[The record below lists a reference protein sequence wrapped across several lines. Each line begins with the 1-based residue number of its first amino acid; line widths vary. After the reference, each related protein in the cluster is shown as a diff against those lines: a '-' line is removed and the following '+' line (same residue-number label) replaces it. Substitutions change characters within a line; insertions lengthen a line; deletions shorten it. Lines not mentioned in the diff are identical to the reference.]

1 MSVAS
6 ITRALA
12 LEDPEERRR
21 ATASLRDVAP
31 DDGIGLVVRA
41 LGDEDW
47 RVRKEAVAVAIAHA
61 PAPIVLRALVGALS
75 PSDNVGLRNAAVE
88 AIAAFGP
95 DAVDALAASL
105 AELDADGRKLAAEA
119 LSRTGVLQALFVL
132 KGLIRDTDPNVR
144 VAAVEAVA
152 TLGTSDPKTASTIL
166 EGCLDANDPFL
177 RLAALDGLRGLGV
190 VMTWDRLARMRS
202 DPVLEP
208 AVLAAAGR
216 TADERA
222 ARALVDALVHARGGT
237 LFVILKSLVELA
249 RSGND
254 KALALR
260 TAAQRLPGS
269 VAERVFALASQPED
283 GEDRLTALLACG
295 ALGVEGTAG
304 LAIQALDDELLEGAA
319 EEALDWLGAP
329 AVPALIARAREAEG
343 APRAICLE
351 IAARLADASSTAR
364 VREEIHAGL
373 SDAAPEVVR
382 AALGAEAIVGDATSL
397 ADVAACLVREGSG
410 PLKRAAESSLAVL
423 AARFPEAGRELA
435 ARAGVAEAHV
445 VAVVVR
451 VVGAP
456 VRGSLAADV
465 EFLSSA
471 LSSAGP
477 QVRRASLQAL
487 AEVGGELAV
496 EPIAF
501 AVTDEEP
508 DVRFSAV
515 RALGRVRGSDG
526 TPLGMSHLVGLVE
539 RTVEPEL
546 VAQALISLGET
557 SDPRALPILRPFMR
571 SGDPT
576 AAVAAIE
583 ALGAFPEARRV
594 EALIEGLSH
603 SASEVVK
610 AALLSLGES
619 SDPRVLLHLG
629 ACLDHEAWDVRR
641 LVADLLARYGAPAA
655 GPLRARLAVEEDPLV
670 REAIGRALERVAG
683 VRKSTPPT
691 RGSYWPR

>member
-6 ITRALA
+6 ITKALA
-12 LEDPEERRR
+12 LPDPEERRR
-21 ATASLRDVAP
+21 ATASLRDVSP
-31 DDGIGLVVRA
+31 DDGIGLVIRA

-61 PAPIVLRALVGALS
+61 PAPIVLRALVSTLG

-88 AIAAFGP
+88 AIAAFGA

-119 LSRTGVLQALFVL
+119 LSRTGIAQALFVL
-132 KGLIRDTDPNVR
+132 QGLLRDADPNVR

-152 TLGTSDPKTASTIL
+152 ALGKSDPKGASALL
-166 EGCLDANDPFL
+166 EGCLDSDDAFL
-177 RLAALDGLRGLGV
+177 RLAALDGLRALGV
-190 VMTWDRLARMRS
+190 VMPWDRLSRLRS

-208 AVLAAAGR
+208 AVLAAAGQ

-222 ARALVDALVHARGGT
+222 ARALVEALAHARGGT
-237 LFVILKSLVELA
+237 LTVILKSLVELA
-249 RSGND
+249 RSGQD
-254 KALALR
+254 RALALR
-260 TAAQRLPGS
+260 SAARHLDPGVGS
-269 VAERVFALASQPED
+269 RIFALASQPED

-295 ALGVEGTAG
+295 ALGVQGSAE
-304 LAIQALDDELLEGAA
+304 LAIRALDDELLEGAA
-319 EEALDWLGAP
+319 EETIDWLGAP
-329 AVPALIARAREAEG
+329 AVPALIARARGAESST
-343 APRAICLE
+343 RAICLE
-351 IAARLADASSTAR
+351 IAARLADADSAPR

-373 SDAAPEVVR
+373 LDPAPEVVR
-382 AALGAEAIVGDATSL
+382 AALGAEAVVGDASAL
-397 ADVAACLVREGSG
+397 ADVAACLLREGAG

-423 AARFPEAGRELA
+423 AARFPEPARELA
-435 ARAGVAEAHV
+435 ARAGAAEAHV
-445 VAVVVR
+445 VAVVLR

-456 VRGSLAADV
+456 VRKSLSADV
-465 EFLSSA
+465 EFLSAA
-471 LSSAGP
+471 LSSAAP

-508 DVRFSAV
+508 DVRLSAV
-515 RALGRVRGSDG
+515 RALGRVRGADG
-526 TPLGMSHLVGLVE
+526 APLGISHLIGLVE
-539 RTVEPEL
+539 RAVEPDL
-546 VAQALISLGET
+546 VAQALLSLGET
-557 SDPRALPILRPFMR
+557 GDPRALPILKPFMR

-576 AAVAAIE
+576 AAVAAVE

-603 SASEVVK
+603 AASEVVK

-641 LVADLLARYGAPAA
+641 LVADQLARYGGPAA
-655 GPLRARLAVEEDPLV
+655 GPLRSRLAVEEDPLV
-670 REAIGRALERVAG
+670 REAIGRALERVLG

>member
-1 MSVAS
+1 MSVAT
-6 ITRALA
+6 ITKGLA

-21 ATASLRDVAP
+21 ATATLRDVP
-31 DDGIGLVVRA
+31 PEDGIGLVIRA
-41 LGDEDW
+41 LGDDDW
-47 RVRKEAVAVAIAHA
+47 RVRKEAIAVAIAHA
-61 PAPIVLRALVGALS
+61 PAPVVLKALVNSLG
-75 PSDNVGLRNAAVE
+75 PGDNVGLRNAAVE
-88 AIAAFGP
+88 AIAAFGA

-119 LSRTGVLQALFVL
+119 LSKTGIAQALLVL
-132 KGLIRDTDPNVR
+132 KGLLRDTDPNVR

-152 TLGTSDPKTASTIL
+152 ELGRSDPKGASGML
-166 EGCLDANDPFL
+166 EDCLRSNDAFL
-177 RLAALDGLRGLGV
+177 RLAALDGLRALGI
-190 VMTWDRLARMRS
+190 VMTWDTLSRLRS

-208 AVLAAAGR
+208 AVLAAAGH

-222 ARALVDALVHARGGT
+222 ARALVEALAHARGGT
-237 LFVILKSLVELA
+237 LSVILKAIVELA
-249 RSGND
+249 RSGQD
-254 KALALR
+254 RALALR
-260 TAAQRLPGS
+260 TAAQSFDAGVKARL
-269 VAERVFALASQPED
+269 FALASRPED
-283 GEDRLTALLACG
+283 SEDRLTALLACG
-295 ALGVEGTAG
+295 ALGVQGTAE
-304 LAIQALDDELLEGAA
+304 LAIRALDDELLEGAA
-319 EEALDWLGAP
+319 EEALDWLGP
-329 AVPALIARAREAEG
+329 PSVPALVACARAAESST
-343 APRAICLE
+343 RAICLE
-351 IAARLADASSTAR
+351 IAARLADAESAAR
-364 VREEIHAGL
+364 VREEIHASL
-373 SDAAPEVVR
+373 VDKAPEVVR
-382 AALGAEAIVGDATSL
+382 AALGAEAIVGDESAL
-397 ADVAACLVREGSG
+397 AGVARVLLREGAG

-423 AARFPEAGRELA
+423 AARFPEKARELA
-435 ARAGVAEAHV
+435 ANAGAAEAHV

-471 LSSAGP
+471 LSSAAP

-508 DVRFSAV
+508 DVRLSAV
-515 RALGRVRGSDG
+515 RALGRVRGADG
-526 TPLGMSHLVGLVE
+526 APLGISHLIGLVE

-546 VAQALISLGET
+546 VAQALLSLGET
-557 SDPRALPILRPFMR
+557 GDPRALPILKPFMR

-576 AAVAAIE
+576 AAVAAVE
-583 ALGAFPEARRV
+583 ALGAFPEGRRV

-603 SASEVVK
+603 AASEVVK

-641 LVADLLARYGAPAA
+641 LVADQLARYGAPAA
-655 GPLRARLAVEEDPLV
+655 GPLRARLAVEDDPLV
-670 REAIGRALERVAG
+670 REAIGRALERVLG

>member
-6 ITRALA
+6 INKALA

-21 ATASLRDVAP
+21 ATASLRDVPP
-31 DDGIGLVVRA
+31 DDGIALVLRA
-41 LGDEDW
+41 LGDDDW
-47 RVRKEAVAVAIAHA
+47 RVRKEAIAVAVALA
-61 PAPIVLRALVGALS
+61 PSPVVLKGLVSSLG
-75 PSDNVGLRNAAVE
+75 PTENVGLRNAAVE
-88 AIAAFGP
+88 AIAAFGA

-105 AELDADGRKLAAEA
+105 AELDPDGRKLAAEA
-119 LSRTGVLQALFVL
+119 LSKTSIVQALYVL
-132 KGLIRDTDPNVR
+132 KGLLRDTDANVR
-144 VAAVEAVA
+144 VAAIEAVA
-152 TLGTSDPKTASTIL
+152 ALGGSDPKTAATIL
-166 EGCLDANDPFL
+166 EGCLDSPDPFS

-190 VMTWDRLARMRS
+190 VMTWDRLSRLRT
-202 DPVLEP
+202 DPLLEP
-208 AVLAAAGR
+208 AVLAAAGH

-222 ARALVDALVHARGGT
+222 ARALVDALAHVRGGT
-237 LFVILKSLVELA
+237 LSVILKSIVELA
-249 RSGND
+249 RSGQD
-254 KALALR
+254 KALALQTVAR
-260 TAAQRLPGS
+260 KLDPSA
-269 VAERVFALASQPED
+269 AERIFSLASQPED
-283 GEDRLTALLACG
+283 SEDRLTALLACG
-295 ALGVEGTAG
+295 ALGVQGAAE
-304 LAIQALDDELLEGAA
+304 LAILALDDELLEGAA
-319 EEALDWLGAP
+319 EETLDWLGAP
-329 AVPALIARAREAEG
+329 AVSALIERAQSAEG
-343 APRAICLE
+343 VTRAICLE
-351 IAARLADASSTAR
+351 IAARLADAESAAR
-364 VREEIHAGL
+364 VREEIHRGL
-373 SDAAPEVVR
+373 SDPAPEVVR
-382 AALGAEAIVGDATSL
+382 AALGAEAIVGDASAL
-397 ADVAACLVREGSG
+397 ADVAECLVREGAG
-410 PLKRAAESSLAVL
+410 PLKGAAESSLAVL
-423 AARFPEAGRELA
+423 AARFPEPARELA
-435 ARAGVAEAHV
+435 ARATAAEAHV

-508 DVRFSAV
+508 DVRLSAV
-515 RALGRVRGSDG
+515 RALGRVRGADG
-526 TPLGMSHLVGLVE
+526 APLGISHLIGLVE
-539 RTVEPEL
+539 RAVEPEL
-546 VAQALISLGET
+546 VAHALLSLGET
-557 SDPRALPILRPFMR
+557 GDPRALPILRPFMR

-576 AAVAAIE
+576 SAVAAIE
-583 ALGAFPEARRV
+583 ALGAFPELRRV

-641 LVADLLARYGAPAA
+641 LVADLLARYGGPAT
-655 GPLRARLAVEEDPLV
+655 GPLRARLAVEDDPLV